1 MKITFAKSAE
11 KEILA
16 LDRSLGK
23 RIFKKINLLEKNPF
37 GQRAKKLAGGKGYR
51 IRIGDYR
58 VVYMIDVKKKEVVIT
73 KIRHRREVYK

>member
-11 KEILA
+11 KEIFV
-16 LDRSLGK
+16 LDRNLGK
-23 RIFKKINLLEKNPF
+23 RIFKKINLLSKNPF
-37 GQRAKKLAGGKGYR
+37 GLGSKKLAGGKGFR

-58 VVYMIDVKKKEVVIT
+58 VVYMIDAKKKEAVII